1 MRYLLLVVWI
11 SSLIILALPVSP
23 TTAQNAPAID
33 VFLAYYPDRQE
44 VEVYFSN
51 PITGLSALATI
62 ENFPPDLNPLDEF
75 NVIANGVVYRDPTTG
90 LPHLITPTGRILNFS
105 FIPQSPI
112 QLDRI
117 DWVLSDD
124 MRTIAWAEID
134 LNQLGWQSRIY
145 VADVD
150 GNNLR
155 TLPELPIL
163 PVQITRR
170 VEMLGVSNGGD
181 RIFFDNEHLPE
192 KVEGFLFVGYQRVT
206 AYAER
211 ISTYFDL
218 PNEPNCLCPA
228 LITDNGQALLRLQS
242 SFQVNGY
249 ELHVWNLEDN
259 TEVVVPAIE
268 MPYDQAGFML
278 LNPSRALA
286 LYLIGEINAEGE
298 TYGLVLVNIASR
310 QQTVILDEWT
320 TRLRPMAFI
329 DRNTSALLV
338 DIDEQVTYKLRLDTG
353 EMSAVAD
360 KMWIGTIQG

>member
-1 MRYLLLVVWI
+1 MRYLLVLWLI
-11 SSLIILALPVSP
+11 SLIFIALPTSP

-33 VFLAYYPDRQE
+33 VFLKYDAELQE

-90 LPHLITPTGRILNFS
+90 LPQLITPTGRILNFS

-155 TLPELPIL
+155 ALPELPIL
-163 PVQITRR
+163 PVQITHRI
-170 VEMLGVSNGGD
+170 EMLGVSNGGD

-192 KVEGFLFVGYQRVT
+192 KADGFLFVGYQRVT

-211 ISTYFDL
+211 IANYFDL

-228 LITDNGQALLRLQS
+228 LITNNGRSLLRLQS

-259 TEVVVPAIE
+259 TEVVVPAID
-268 MPYDQAGFML
+268 MPYSQAGFML

-286 LYLIGEINAEGE
+286 LYLIGEINAEGDE
-298 TYGLVLVNIASR
+298 VYGLVLVNISSR

-320 TRLRPMAFI
+320 SRLRPMAFI
-329 DRNTSALLV
+329 DRNTSVLLV

-353 EMSAVAD
+353 EMAPVAD
-360 KMWIGTIQG
+360 KIWIGTIQG